1 VTRPVDSA
9 LSHALQTLLFD
20 RHTGRTNAATAAAL
34 SRELA
39 DLGRLV
45 AHPRRIGEA
54 VAHLVSL
61 GVPVCATSS
70 SGYFMP
76 TEASDIEAALAE
88 TEKRA
93 RRTLLRRRF
102 LRAAL
107 SEMRGQRRI
116 AGVGA

>member
-1 VTRPVDSA
+1 MSRPVDPVLSDA
-9 LSHALQTLLFD
+9 LHVLLFD
-20 RHTGRTNAATAAAL
+20 RHTGREQAATAAVL

-39 DLGRLV
+39 SVGLV
-45 AHPRRIGEA
+45 VSHPRRIGEA

-76 TEASDIEAALAE
+76 TEAEDIESALRE
-88 TEKRA
+88 CEQRA

-107 SEMRGQRRI
+107 AEMRGQKRI
-116 AGVGA
+116 EGVA

>member
-9 LSHALQTLLFD
+9 LSHALHVLLFD
-20 RHTGRTNAATAAAL
+20 RHSGRENAATAASL

-39 DLGRLV
+39 AAGV
-45 AHPRRIGEA
+45 TVSHPRRIGEA
-54 VAHLVSL
+54 VARLVSL